1 MKKPDPKARPGFTKG
16 ALRDGVAQDAT
27 VLAALE
33 DALGLA
39 LELPDTLARDVQLV
53 AQLGQ
58 RGRLPVVE
66 SVPADEHVAGPVGQ
80 TLDRLLELGRLHLA
94 HHRVGRV
101 GDALVLDKVSQLRCG
116 VLRGDRLI
124 KARSVGHRAHR
135 ETDLVLVPPETLGD
149 LFLRRLALELNGE
162 LADRTADLPELLG
175 HVHGDSDGAALVGNS
190 PLHRLTD
197 PPRSI
202 RREPKALLRVELLYG
217 LHQTYVALL
226 DEVLKGQPIAAVL
239 LGHRD
244 HEPQVLLDEL
254 LASPLVARLGPV
266 RELYLL
272 GVREQLALA
281 DVRQVL
287 GQQFGGLRLP
297 PRSGGIRSLL

>member
-16 ALRDGVAQDAT
+16 TLRDGVAQDAT

-33 DALGLA
+33 DALG
-39 LELPDTLARDVQLV
+39 
-53 AQLGQ
+53 
-58 RGRLPVVE
+58 
-66 SVPADEHVAGPVGQ
+66 
-80 TLDRLLELGRLHLA
+80 
-94 HHRVGRV
+94 
-101 GDALVLDKVSQLRCG
+101 LDKVSQLRCG

-162 LADRTADLPELLG
+162 LADRTADLPDLLG

-202 RREPKALLRVELLYG
+202 RREPKALLRVELLYS

-226 DEVLKGQPIAAVL
+226 DEVLKGQPIAPVL

-272 GVREQLALA
+272 GVREQLALVYPGEVA
-281 DVRQVL
+281 GNKV
-287 GQQFGGLRLP
+287 GGLKPRLP
-297 PRSGGIRSLL
+297 AARYCGIHDVHKTLLAL